1 MGRFPQQP
9 ARQLNTPTTP
19 IFPTKPTTPT
29 LTIFSIQ
36 RPVASH
42 SDAKR
47 KPTGHR
53 TRRDWQPNALQRAS
67 RCGKNSFFTIRRK
80 AAYRIAYSA
89 TYRIRFLFQQ
99 KTKC

>member
-9 ARQLNTPTTP
+9 ARQPNTPTTP

-53 TRRDWQPNALQRAS
+53 TRRDWQPNAIQRAS
-67 RCGKNSFFTIRRK
+67 RCGKNAAFRLWRK
-80 AAYRIAYSA
+80 AAYRIAYSGA
-89 TYRIRFLFQQ
+89 YRIRSLFQQ

>member
-1 MGRFPQQP
+1 MSRFPQVSV
-9 ARQLNTPTTP
+9 RQLNTPTTP
-19 IFPTKPTTPT
+19 TSPTKPIPPT

-47 KPTGHR
+47 KPTGR
-53 TRRDWQPNALQRAS
+53 QTRRDWQPNALQRAS
-67 RCGKNSFFTIRRK
+67 RRKKKPLFAGWRK
-80 AAYRIAYSA
+80 AAYRVLYIGVYHL
-89 TYRIRFLFQQ
+89 RFLFQQ

>member
-1 MGRFPQQP
+1 MH
-9 ARQLNTPTTP
+9 QLDTSTTPTS
-19 IFPTKPTTPT
+19 PTKPTPPT

-53 TRRDWQPNALQRAS
+53 TRRDWQPNAIQRAS
-67 RCGKNSFFTIRRK
+67 RCGKNAAFRLWRK
-80 AAYRIAYSA
+80 AAYRIAYSGA
-89 TYRIRFLFQQ
+89 YRIRSLFQQ

>member
-1 MGRFPQQP
+1 MSRLPQVSVH
-9 ARQLNTPTTP
+9 QLDTPTTP
-19 IFPTKPTTPT
+19 TSPTKPTPPT

-53 TRRDWQPNALQRAS
+53 TRRDWQPNAIQRAS
-67 RCGKNSFFTIRRK
+67 RCGKNAAFRLWRK